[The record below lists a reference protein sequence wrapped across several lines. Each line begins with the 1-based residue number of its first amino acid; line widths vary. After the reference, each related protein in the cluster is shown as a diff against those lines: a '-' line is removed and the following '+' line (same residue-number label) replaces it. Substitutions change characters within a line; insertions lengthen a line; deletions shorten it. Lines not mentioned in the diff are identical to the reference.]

1 MSLHKI
7 KKSAFKGLR
16 EVCLQESLCPFA
28 QKSQYQLQP
37 VKRSKIS
44 GVSWPADS
52 LSLLPRII
60 FSPLEYKFW
69 TISLSS
75 CTSVT
80 DDLSLNYFRNAFMES
95 VVWDIEAPSFL
106 NYILSNTI
114 NTTQSLEDWLCKR
127 EKPSTSQ
134 ARHCGA
140 SALGFVSLSRASCKW
155 RTALLKY

>member
-1 MSLHKI
+1 MKH
-7 KKSAFKGLR
+7 
-16 EVCLQESLCPFA
+16 
-28 QKSQYQLQP
+28 
-37 VKRSKIS
+37 SKLS

-75 CTSVT
+75 CTNVT

-106 NYILSNTI
+106 HYILSNTI
-114 NTTQSLEDWLCKR
+114 NKVQGMED
-127 EKPSTSQ
+127 
-134 ARHCGA
+134 
-140 SALGFVSLSRASCKW
+140 
-155 RTALLKY
+155 

>member
-1 MSLHKI
+1 MHLRAWER
-7 KKSAFKGLR
+7 SAFRNLFVHLPK
-16 EVCLQESLCPFA
+16 
-28 QKSQYQLQP
+28 
-37 VKRSKIS
+37 
-44 GVSWPADS
+44 S
-52 LSLLPRII
+52 LSISYSLWNTQRFLGSLGQQIRSLASKDY

-106 NYILSNTI
+106 HYILSNTI
-114 NTTQSLEDWLCKR
+114 NTVQSMEDWLCKR

-140 SALGFVSLSRASCKW
+140 SALGFVSLSRASCTW
-155 RTALLKY
+155 RTASLKY